1 MDIDSISVIAMMNR
15 GMRWMTRNHE
25 VLARN
30 VANADTPKYLALELE
45 PTDFRREVKASM
57 RLAGV
62 ARTDAGHLKGTGAG
76 AVEDVSIREIDDPY
90 EMSESGNSVS
100 LEQQAVKLSRN
111 AMDYQLAVTLYQKS
125 VAMVRAA
132 IGNR

>member
-1 MDIDSISVIAMMNR
+1 MDIDSISVVAMMNR

-30 VANADTPKYLALELE
+30 VANADTPKYMALELE
-45 PTDFRREVKASM
+45 PTNFRREVKASM
-57 RLAGV
+57 RLAGIS
-62 ARTDAGHLKGTGAG
+62 RTDAGHLKGTGAG
-76 AVEDVSIREIDDPY
+76 VTEDVRIREIDDPY
-90 EMSESGNSVS
+90 EVSESGNSVS

-125 VAMVRAA
+125 VGMVRAA